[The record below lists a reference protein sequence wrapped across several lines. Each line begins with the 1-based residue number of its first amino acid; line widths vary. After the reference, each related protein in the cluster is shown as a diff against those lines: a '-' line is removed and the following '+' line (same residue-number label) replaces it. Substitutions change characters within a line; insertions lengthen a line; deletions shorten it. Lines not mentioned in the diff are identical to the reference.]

1 MQNFKKLFE
10 YGIFPK
16 GNSLEISYYTL
27 KNNDITIAAYI
38 YKCAK
43 DSPRVVI
50 HKVSY
55 RNKLNSHNVFLESGR
70 YQVKFFVKNRG
81 DTKYFESFLTSPI
94 ELKVLKYFLPKLYEC
109 NSTEKIIQSLVKT
122 GLNEIDFKV
131 IVVEKHK
138 WNSEK
143 YNFFFCLSEAALK
156 IISTEN
162 CTYETAK
169 FLFNCIFYI
178 GNKDFLL
185 LHERNLFSQLI
196 INKFNQARKDVL
208 FWFGLMQHKL
218 GRGDIAYSAFSVLLS
233 YKSELDFH
241 QTGALSYLSDTS
253 KFLDNDFNETQIT
266 YINKSLPTNSQG
278 CILVSCDFGYFS
290 AYLKNILHTF
300 DKNLTVHLHLILPGS
315 IEELNL
321 SKISEQ
327 HENIFVSYELI
338 DESIGNFRTY
348 YSVSRYLI
356 LPEILNRYNLPTI
369 VADADLDFLNIGLIS
384 VVTSVNDNEF
394 ALNIKD
400 NDLPW
405 LRVTAGFNVFGK
417 HTGNAN
423 FFNVLIKYIKFCF
436 QTGRDGWMLDQTAL
450 GQCLY
455 FYNMGLIKS
464 DSDFEINKLQ
474 LEKTVRQIT
483 NRAKKRV
490 EARQALSNLRYN

>member
-1 MQNFKKLFE
+1 MQNFKNLFE
-10 YGIFPK
+10 YDIFSK

-43 DSPRVVI
+43 DSPRVVV

-55 RNKLNSHNVFLESGR
+55 SKKLDSYDIFLESGR

-81 DTKYFESFLTSPI
+81 DAKYFESFLTSPI
-94 ELKVLKYFLPKLYEC
+94 DLKALKYFLPKLYEY
-109 NSTEKIIQSLVKT
+109 NSTEKIIQSLAKT

-138 WNSEK
+138 SNNEK
-143 YNFFFCLSEAALK
+143 NNFFFCLSEAALK
-156 IISTEN
+156 IIVTEN
-162 CTYETAK
+162 CTYETAN

-178 GNKDFLL
+178 GSKDFLL
-185 LHERNLFSQLI
+185 LHERNLLSQLI
-196 INKFNQARKDVL
+196 INKFNQTKKDIL

-218 GRGDIAYSAFSVLLS
+218 GRGDTAYSAFSILES
-233 YKSELDFH
+233 YKNELDFH

-253 KFLDNDFNETQIT
+253 RFLDKEFSKTQIT
-266 YINKSLPTNSQG
+266 YINKLIPKNSQG

-300 DKNLTVHLHLILPGS
+300 DKNLIVHLHLILPDN
-315 IEELNL
+315 IEGLNL
-321 SKISEQ
+321 NEIPEQ

-369 VADADLDFLNIGLIS
+369 VADADLDFLNIDLIS

-405 LRVTAGFNVFGK
+405 LKVTAGFNVFGK
-417 HTGNAN
+417 NTGNED
-423 FFNVLIKYIKFCF
+423 FFNVLTKYIKFCF
-436 QTGRDGWMLDQTAL
+436 ETGRDGWMLDQTAL

-464 DSDFEINKLQ
+464 SSDFEINKLQ

-490 EARQALSNLRYN
+490 EAKQALSNLKYN